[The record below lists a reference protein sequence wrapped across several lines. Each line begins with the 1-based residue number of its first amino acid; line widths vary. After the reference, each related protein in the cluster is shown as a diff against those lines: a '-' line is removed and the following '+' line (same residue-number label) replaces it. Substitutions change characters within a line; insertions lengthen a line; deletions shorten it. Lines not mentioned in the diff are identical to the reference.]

1 MILLNLLIII
11 DIACTF
17 AVIWFVLFML
27 LMYLYGEG
35 LVSCKNLF
43 PIQLYIYI
51 DNPVIIKYK
60 VTMKAKA
67 IFIRFSPAEFVWET
81 LLLYIL
87 MLICRSRLY
96 ILWLIPIN
104 KYFEEIKYIW
114 LNSVENDWNTS
125 I

>member
-1 MILLNLLIII
+1 
-11 DIACTF
+11 
-17 AVIWFVLFML
+17 
-27 LMYLYGEG
+27 
-35 LVSCKNLF
+35 
-43 PIQLYIYI
+43 
-51 DNPVIIKYK
+51 
-60 VTMKAKA
+60 MKAKA

>member
-1 MILLNLLIII
+1 
-11 DIACTF
+11 
-17 AVIWFVLFML
+17 
-27 LMYLYGEG
+27 
-35 LVSCKNLF
+35 
-43 PIQLYIYI
+43 
-51 DNPVIIKYK
+51 
-60 VTMKAKA
+60 MKAKA

-96 ILWLIPIN
+96 ILWLILIN

>member
-1 MILLNLLIII
+1 
-11 DIACTF
+11 
-17 AVIWFVLFML
+17 
-27 LMYLYGEG
+27 
-35 LVSCKNLF
+35 
-43 PIQLYIYI
+43 
-51 DNPVIIKYK
+51 
-60 VTMKAKA
+60 MKAKA
-67 IFIRFSPAEFVWET
+67 IFIRFSLAEFVWET

-96 ILWLIPIN
+96 ILWPILIN